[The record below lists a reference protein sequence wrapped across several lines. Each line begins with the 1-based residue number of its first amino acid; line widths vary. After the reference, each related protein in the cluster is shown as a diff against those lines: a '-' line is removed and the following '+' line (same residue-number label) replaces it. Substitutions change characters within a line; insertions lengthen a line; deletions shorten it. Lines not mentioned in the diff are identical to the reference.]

1 MTASTVA
8 LAASAAHQIPK
19 AFEMGLMGYTFTA
32 SIATTSLDDV
42 GDIVELGYIPENST
56 VVGFIISTASLA
68 ASALVY
74 KIQLVAGGST
84 TDAITTVTTGS
95 GAGSAFWGVSPAPI
109 VNTARTKVQIN
120 ITTVAT
126 TPAAGV
132 FNLTVLCVNG

>member
-8 LAASAAHQIPK
+8 VAASAAHLCPK
-19 AFEMGLMGYTFTA
+19 PYETGLQGTTFTA

-42 GDIVELGYIPENST
+42 GDIVELGYIPANVT
-56 VVGFIISTASLA
+56 VLGFIVSTASLA

-74 KIQLVAGGST
+74 KIQFVAGGTT
-84 TDAITTVTTGS
+84 TDITTSVTTGS
-95 GAGSAFWGVSPAPI
+95 GAGAAFWGVSPAP
-109 VNTARTKVQIN
+109 VVTTAVTKVQIN

-132 FNLTVLCVNG
+132 FNLTVLMANG

>member
-1 MTASTVA
+1 MAASTVTV
-8 LAASAAHQIPK
+8 SPFTAHLVPK
-19 AFEMGLMGYTFTA
+19 PYESGVQGSIFTA

-42 GDIVELGYIPENST
+42 GDIVELGYIPENAT
-56 VVGFIISTASLA
+56 VIGFIVSTASLA

-74 KIQLVAGGST
+74 KVQLVGAST
-84 TDAITTVTTGS
+84 VDAITGVTTGS

-109 VNTARTKVQIN
+109 TTTQRTKVQIN

-132 FNLTVLCVNG
+132 FNLTVLMANG

>member
-1 MTASTVA
+1 MTAATVA
-8 LAASAAHQIPK
+8 LPASAAHLVPK
-19 AFEMGLMGYTFTA
+19 SYETGLMGYTFTA

-42 GDIVELGYIPENST
+42 GDIVELGYVPENCT

-74 KIQLVAGGST
+74 KITVGS
-84 TDAITTVTTGS
+84 TDAITGITTGS
-95 GAGSAFWGVSPAPI
+95 GAGSAFWGVSPAPLVI
-109 VNTARTKVQIN
+109 TARSKVQIN

-132 FNLTVLCVNG
+132 FNLTVLCTNQ

>member
-8 LAASAAHQIPK
+8 VAASTAHLVPK
-19 AFEMGLMGYTFTA
+19 PYEAGLQGYTFTA

-42 GDIVELGYIPENST
+42 GDIVELGYIPENVT
-56 VVGFIISTASLA
+56 VLGIIISTASLA

-74 KIQLVAGGST
+74 KMQFVSGGST
-84 TDAITTVTTGS
+84 TDIITSITTGS

-109 VNTARTKVQIN
+109 VTTARTKVQIN

-126 TPAAGV
+126 TPAAGT
-132 FNLTVLCVNG
+132 FNLTVICSNG

>member
-8 LAASAAHQIPK
+8 VAASAAHLIPK
-19 AFEMGLMGYTFTA
+19 GYEMGLAGTTFTA

-42 GDIVELGYIPENST
+42 GDIVELGYLPANCAIL
-56 VVGFIISTASLA
+56 GFIIQTQSLA

-74 KIQLVAGGST
+74 KIQVAGSDVITG
-84 TDAITTVTTGS
+84 ITTG
-95 GAGSAFWGVSPAPI
+95 GAGASAAAFSLIPAAPLVLTAVS
-109 VNTARTKVQIN
+109 KVQIN

-132 FNLTVLCVNG
+132 FNLTPIFINQ

>member
-8 LAASAAHQIPK
+8 VAASAAHLCPK
-19 AFEMGLMGYTFTA
+19 PYETGMQGTTFTA

-42 GDIVELGYIPENST
+42 GDIVELGYIPENVT
-56 VVGFIISTASLA
+56 VLGFIISTASLA

-74 KIQLVAGGST
+74 KIQLVGAST
-84 TDAITTVTTGS
+84 VDAITTVTTGS

-109 VNTARTKVQIN
+109 VTTQRTKVQIN
-120 ITTVAT
+120 VTTVAT

-132 FNLTVLCVNG
+132 FNLTVVMANG

>member
-1 MTASTVA
+1 
-8 LAASAAHQIPK
+8 
-19 AFEMGLMGYTFTA
+19 
-32 SIATTSLDDV
+32 
-42 GDIVELGYIPENST
+42 

-74 KIQLVAGGST
+74 KIQLVGAST
-84 TDAITTVTTGS
+84 VDAITTVTTGS

-109 VNTARTKVQIN
+109 TTTQVTKVQIN

-132 FNLTVLCVNG
+132 FNLTVLMANG

>member
-1 MTASTVA
+1 MTAATVTVA
-8 LAASAAHQIPK
+8 ASTAHLIPK
-19 AFEMGLMGYTFTA
+19 PYSAGLVGIPFTA

-42 GDIVELGYIPENST
+42 GDIVELGYIPANVT

-74 KIQLVAGGST
+74 KITLGA
-84 TDAITTVTTGS
+84 TDAITGVTTGS

-109 VNTARTKVQIN
+109 TTTAVTKVQIN

-132 FNLTVLCVNG
+132 FNLTVLCANG

>member
-1 MTASTVA
+1 MAASTVA
-8 LAASAAHQIPK
+8 VPASAAHQVPK
-19 AFEMGLMGYTFTA
+19 SYEMGLMAYPFTA

>member
-8 LAASAAHQIPK
+8 VAASAAHLCPK
-19 AFEMGLMGYTFTA
+19 PYETGMQGTTFTA
-32 SIATTSLDDV
+32 SVATTSLDDV
-42 GDIVELGYIPENST
+42 GDIVELGYIPANVT
-56 VVGFIISTASLA
+56 VLGFIISTASLA

-74 KIQLVAGGST
+74 KIQLVGAT
-84 TDAITTVTTGS
+84 TVDAIATVTTGS

-109 VNTARTKVQIN
+109 TTTQVTKVQIN

-132 FNLTVLCVNG
+132 FNLTVVMANG

>member
-1 MTASTVA
+1 MAASTVA
-8 LAASAAHQIPK
+8 LPASAAHLVPK
-19 AFEMGLMGYTFTA
+19 SFEVGLMGYTFTA

-42 GDIVELGYIPENST
+42 GDIVELGYIPENTT

-74 KIQLVAGGST
+74 KIQLVGGST
-84 TDAITTVTTGS
+84 VDAITAVTTGS
-95 GAGSAFWGVSPAPI
+95 GAGSAFWGVSPAPL
-109 VNTARTKVQIN
+109 VVTARSKVQIN

-132 FNLTVLCVNG
+132 FNLTVLCTNQ